1 MLHIYV
7 GDSYINIDNN
17 KLGFL
22 YRHLLN
28 NMGLQINS
36 LTFIDYEDLKK
47 ELLKLMKEENLLV
60 E

>member
-1 MLHIYV
+1 
-7 GDSYINIDNN
+7 
-17 KLGFL
+17 
-22 YRHLLN
+22 
-28 NMGLQINS
+28 MGLQINS